1 MANVDTH
8 PKEHYQVTRAAEL
21 QSLPVF
27 RQFIDSFCDRHE
39 EIDDAARYDLKLA
52 VDEACTNIISYG
64 YAGIDPGSIV
74 LSIKYEANQVLI
86 TITDFG
92 HPFEP
97 AEPPKPDLNAKL
109 EDRQVGGF
117 GLFFIYETMD
127 LVDYDS
133 SGGCN
138 CLFLL
143 KQITPPALSAPG
155 RNEHAD

>member
-1 MANVDTH
+1 MAS
-8 PKEHYQVTRAAEL
+8 KEFYQVTRAAEL

-27 RQFIDSFCDRHE
+27 RQFIDEFCDRHA
-39 EIDDAARYDLKLA
+39 EIDDEARYDLKLA

-64 YAGIDPGSIV
+64 YAGIDPGSII
-74 LSIKYEANQVLI
+74 LSIKYEAGQVLI

-97 AEPPKPDLNAKL
+97 AEPPKPDLTAKL

-117 GLFFIYETMD
+117 GLYFIYETMD
-127 LVDYDS
+127 MVDYET

-143 KQITPPALSAPG
+143 KRITPPADPDPR
-155 RNEHAD
+155 RNVHAD